1 VVTWIVVLGKFA
13 EVFRKCF
20 TFCNERANM
29 TPGLW
34 QRLKPLF
41 HAALKEEPR
50 DRAAFIEKACGEDQE
65 LKGHLKQLIEAEAQG
80 TLTID
85 TPLANINDLIDAGR
99 ARSQP
104 AAPGRFGIHRAM
116 IDETISHYR
125 IIEELGGGGMG
136 VVYKA
141 EDTSLG
147 RFVALKF
154 LPDDLAQVPQVLERF
169 RREAR
174 AASALNHPH
183 ICTIHEIDTQDGQT
197 FIAMEFMDGATL
209 KHHIAGG
216 PLQLQEVLA
225 WGIEIADA
233 LGAAHSKGIIHRDIK
248 PANIFV
254 TGRGQVKIL
263 DFGLAKLTTAGQST
277 SSSTMITSDVSGR
290 LTQPGTAMG
299 TCSYMSPEQVRCD
312 EMDARTDLF
321 SFGVVLYEMVTGVLP
336 FRGDSIAVVT
346 EAILNRTPVAPV
358 RLNPDV
364 PPKLEELIS
373 KALEKDRRLRYQSAA
388 DIQTDLRRLTRDQ
401 SQNRAA
407 SLGEEENA
415 GGELQ
420 PPKHLEREG
429 GSVDPTPQPGLAAGP
444 SVSEPHF
451 AVVNRR
457 TFVWAAAAAAV
468 AGGGVWLT
476 ESRRKKTLPG
486 AINVTVP
493 VPRGAAAADPSRLL
507 GPAVVAPDGSAIII
521 SLKTTEGTFL
531 FIRRLDS
538 NQLIRME
545 GTDDASSPFWS
556 PDSQHVGFFA
566 NSKLKRLPV
575 VGGSATVLCDAPAP
589 RGGSWGR
596 NGVILFG
603 LNLQALFQVHESGT
617 EAKPLTQLNKA
628 AGENS
633 QRNPVFLPDGNRFL
647 YFSRTD
653 DLEKRGIYLESLD
666 RKQAK
671 RRILIADGQFALGR
685 DPQNQTYFL
694 LSQQGGK
701 IAAQSFVVDRGEL
714 SGASR
719 ILLDR
724 AGAISVSDTG
734 VLVIRT
740 DNQQM
745 LRLLWLDRA
754 GRELGT
760 LGTPND
766 YWSVNLSPD
775 DRFALPVKHDA
786 LSGQFKLW
794 IASLSDGLMEPL
806 SDSSHPSAP
815 IWSRDSKTVYYTDFR
830 PQKLL
835 RRTVS
840 PKGPEEVVINMDPTK
855 FTYITDIS
863 ADQRYMVAEISP
875 NNAVFE
881 VGWAEFKTDLTTSPK
896 WHLIGASGPQGL
908 LPSFSPDGKWL
919 AFPSNQTGRS
929 EIYLMDFP
937 EGTQRH
943 RISTNGGLRPRWR
956 RDGKELFFVGGDG
969 SMMSTEISGAGELR
983 TGVPKPLFHPNLRLG
998 SNKALYDVTA
1008 DGLRFLVI
1016 DGEIRS
1022 DDSDIDMV
1030 LNWPSLLPH

>member
-1 VVTWIVVLGKFA
+1 LGPKIETIA
-13 EVFRKCF
+13 VES
-20 TFCNERANM
+20 NM
-29 TPGLW
+29 TPELW

-41 HAALKEEPR
+41 FEALKKDPQ
-50 DRAAFIEKACGEDQE
+50 DRAEFIEEACGQDQE
-65 LKGHLKQLIEAEAQG
+65 LRMHLKQLIEAEEQG
-80 TLTID
+80 TRTID
-85 TPLANINDLIDAGR
+85 TPLVNVND
-99 ARSQP
+99 P
-104 AAPGRFGIHRAM
+104 MAPGRVGNFGPTVGQ
-116 IDETISHYR
+116 TISRYR
-125 IIEELGGGGMG
+125 IVEMLGGGGMG
-136 VVYKA
+136 IVYKA
-141 EDTSLG
+141 EDASLG

-154 LPDDLAQVPQVLERF
+154 LPDDLAQIPQALERF

-183 ICTIHEIDTQDGQT
+183 ICTIYEIDEQDGQT
-197 FIAMEFMDGATL
+197 FIAMEFMEGATL
-209 KHHIAGG
+209 KHHIADT
-216 PLQLQEVLA
+216 PLPLEKVLA

-254 TGRGQVKIL
+254 TERGHVKVL
-263 DFGLAKLTTAGQST
+263 DFGLAKLMPTGGATSSSTTTAGQSE
-277 SSSTMITSDVSGR
+277 
-290 LTQPGTAMG
+290 LFTQPGTAMG
-299 TCSYMSPEQVRCD
+299 TSSYMSPEQVRCE

-336 FRGDSIAVVT
+336 FRGESIGLVS

-364 PPKLEELIS
+364 PPKLEEIIS
-373 KALEKDRRLRYQSAA
+373 KALEKDRNLRYQSAS
-388 DIQTDLRRLTRDQ
+388 DIQTDLRRLTRDHSQ
-401 SQNRAA
+401 SRAV
-407 SLGEEENA
+407 SSGEGEDD
-415 GGELQ
+415 GGEPP
-420 PPKHLEREG
+420 PPKHLEP
-429 GSVDPTPQPGLAAGP
+429 GSGYVDPTPQPVLAADP
-444 SVSEPHF
+444 AVSG
-451 AVVNRR
+451 AGVNRR
-457 TFVWAAAAAAV
+457 TFVWAAAAAAI

-476 ESRRKKTLPG
+476 ESLRKKTAPG
-486 AINVTVP
+486 AINVAIP
-493 VPRGAAAADPSRLL
+493 LPHGAAAADPGRLL

-531 FIRRLDS
+531 FIRRLDA

-545 GTDDASSPFWS
+545 GTDDGSSPFWS
-556 PDSQHVGFFA
+556 PDSQHVAFFA
-566 NSKLKRLPV
+566 DSKLKRLPV

-596 NGVILFG
+596 DGVIIFG
-603 LNLQALFQVHESGT
+603 LNLQALFQIRESST
-617 EAKPLTQLNKA
+617 EAKPLTQLDKA

-685 DPQNQTYFL
+685 DPENQTYFL
-694 LSQQGGK
+694 LTQQGGK
-701 IAAQSFVVDRGEL
+701 IAAQGFDVDRGEL
-714 SGASR
+714 SSASH

-724 AGAISVSDTG
+724 AGTVSVSDTG
-734 VLVIRT
+734 VLIIRT
-740 DNQQM
+740 DNVQM

-754 GRELGT
+754 GHEVGT
-760 LGTPND
+760 LGTPTD
-766 YWSVNLSPD
+766 YWSVTLSPD

-815 IWSRDSKTVYYTDFR
+815 IWSRDGKTVYYTDFR
-830 PQKLL
+830 QQKLL

-840 PKGPEEVVINMDPTK
+840 PRGPEEVVMDTDPTR

-863 ADQRYMVAEISP
+863 ADQHYMVAEISS
-875 NNAVFE
+875 NNALFE
-881 VGWAEFKTDLTTSPK
+881 VGWSEFKPDLTTNPK

-908 LPSFSPDGKWL
+908 LPSFSPDGRWL

-937 EGTQRH
+937 GGTQRH
-943 RISTNGGLRPRWR
+943 RISTNGGLQPRWR
-956 RDGKELFFVGGDG
+956 RDSKELFFVGGDG
-969 SMMSTEISGAGELR
+969 SMMSTEISGAGELQ

-1008 DGLRFLVI
+1008 DGQRFLVI
-1016 DGEIRS
+1016 DGEIRFA
-1022 DDSDIDMV
+1022 DSDIEMV
-1030 LNWPSLLPH
+1030 LNWPSLLPR

>member
-1 VVTWIVVLGKFA
+1 MPKTETFA
-13 EVFRKCF
+13 VEP
-20 TFCNERANM
+20 NM
-29 TPGLW
+29 TPELW

-41 HAALKEEPR
+41 FEALKKDPR
-50 DRAAFIEKACGEDQE
+50 DRAAFIEKVCGQDQE
-65 LKGHLKQLIEAEAQG
+65 LSMHLKQLIEAEEQG
-80 TLTID
+80 TRTID
-85 TPLANINDLIDAGR
+85 TPLVNFNDPMALGR
-99 ARSQP
+99 ISN
-104 AAPGRFGIHRAM
+104 FGPTVGQ
-116 IDETISHYR
+116 TISHYR
-125 IIEELGGGGMG
+125 IVEMLGGGGMG
-136 VVYKA
+136 IVYKA
-141 EDTSLG
+141 EDASLG

-154 LPDDLAQVPQVLERF
+154 LPDGMAEVPQALERF

-183 ICTIHEIDTQDGQT
+183 ICTIYEIDSQDGQT
-197 FIAMEFMDGATL
+197 FIAMEFMEGTTL
-209 KHHIAGG
+209 KHQIAGG
-216 PLQLQEVLA
+216 TLPLDRVLA

-254 TGRGQVKIL
+254 TERGHVKVL
-263 DFGLAKLTTAGQST
+263 DFGLAKLTPPGGATSSSTITTAGQSE
-277 SSSTMITSDVSGR
+277 R

-299 TCSYMSPEQVRCD
+299 TGFYMSPEQVRCE

-336 FRGDSIAVVT
+336 FRGESIGLVS

-364 PPKLEELIS
+364 PPKLEEIIG
-373 KALEKDRRLRYQSAA
+373 KALEKDRNLRYQSAA
-388 DIQTDLRRLTRDQ
+388 EMQTDLRRLTRDHSQ
-401 SQNRAA
+401 SRAV
-407 SLGEEENA
+407 SSGEDEDAN
-415 GGELQ
+415 GEPQ
-420 PPKHLEREG
+420 PPRNFELEG
-429 GSVDPTPQPGLAAGP
+429 GGVNPTSQPLLAAGP
-444 SVSEPHF
+444 AVSRSHF
-451 AVVNRR
+451 AGVNRR
-457 TFVWAAAAAAV
+457 IFVWAAAAAAI
-468 AGGGVWLT
+468 AGGGVWFT
-476 ESRRKKTLPG
+476 ESRRKKTPPG
-486 AINVTVP
+486 AINVTIP
-493 VPRGAAAADPSRLL
+493 VPHGAAAADPSRLL

-521 SLKTTEGTFL
+521 SLKTTDGTFL

-545 GTDDASSPFWS
+545 GTDDGSSPFWS

-596 NGVILFG
+596 SGVIIFG
-603 LNLQALFQVHESGT
+603 LNQQALFQIHEASA
-617 EAKPLTQLNKA
+617 EAKPLTQLDKTT
-628 AGENS
+628 GENS

-653 DLEKRGIYLESLD
+653 NLEKRGIYLESLD

-671 RRILIADGQFALGR
+671 RRVLIADGQFALGR
-685 DPQNQTYFL
+685 DSENQTYFL

-701 IAAQSFVVDRGEL
+701 IAAQSFDVDRGEL

-740 DNQQM
+740 DSQQM
-745 LRLLWLDRA
+745 LRLLWLDRT
-754 GRELGT
+754 GHELGT

-794 IASLSDGLMEPL
+794 IASLSDGLMEPF
-806 SDSSHPSAP
+806 SDSNHPSAP
-815 IWSRDSKTVYYTDFR
+815 IWSSDSKTVYYTEFR
-830 PQKLL
+830 QQKLL

-840 PKGPEEVVINMDPTK
+840 PRGPEEVVMDIDPTRV
-855 FTYITDIS
+855 TYITDIS
-863 ADQRYMVAEISP
+863 ADQRYMVAEISS
-875 NNAVFE
+875 NNALFE
-881 VGWAEFKTDLTTSPK
+881 VGWAEFKPDLTTNPK

-908 LPSFSPDGKWL
+908 NPSFSPDGRWL

-943 RISTNGGLRPRWR
+943 RISTNGGLQPRWR

-969 SMMSTEISGAGELR
+969 SMMSTEISA
-983 TGVPKPLFHPNLRLG
+983 TGGLQTTVPKPLFHPNLRLG
-998 SNKALYDVTA
+998 SNKALYDVTS
-1008 DGLRFLVI
+1008 DGQRFLVI
-1016 DGEIRS
+1016 DGEIQS
-1022 DDSDIDMV
+1022 DDSDIEMV
-1030 LNWPSLLPH
+1030 LNWPSLLSR